1 MKLNSKIKTIDIV
14 NSLVPL
20 VVNLSGKFEIS
31 YANHFTEEQ
40 DLVNLISE
48 LYVDDSILNIDINL
62 ELSYQSEC
70 VRCLYKKANKMKNS
84 RSFKLNIDVE
94 NDYEINFDRE
104 YVDIEPFISETII
117 DNLDTL
123 YICSNKCKGLCSV
136 CGNNMN
142 KIKCNCEE
150 KNLKESPFSSL
161 SQLDL

>member
-14 NSLVPL
+14 NSTVPL
-20 VVNLSGKFEIS
+20 LVNVSGKFDIS

-40 DLVNLISE
+40 DFVNLFSE
-48 LYVDDSILNIDINL
+48 IIVEDSILNIDITL

-70 VRCLYKKANKMKNS
+70 ARCLSKKANKMKNS
-84 RSFKLNIDVE
+84 RLFRINVDAE
-94 NDYEINFDRE
+94 NDYEISFDRE
-104 YVDIEPFISETII
+104 YVDLEPFISETII

-123 YICSNKCKGLCSV
+123 YTCSIKCKGLCST

-142 KIKCNCEE
+142 KIKCHCEE